1 MNETVSVAPHQSTTT
16 YSYTLIGLYSGMNYT
31 ITVKAGNMLGGS
43 ESSMITIQT
52 EARSN
57 NNIKYYLFH

>member
-31 ITVKAGNMLGGS
+31 ITVRAGNVLGGS
-43 ESSMITIQT
+43 ESSMIIIIQT
-52 EARSN
+52 ETISEF
-57 NNIKYYLFH
+57 IHTFQ